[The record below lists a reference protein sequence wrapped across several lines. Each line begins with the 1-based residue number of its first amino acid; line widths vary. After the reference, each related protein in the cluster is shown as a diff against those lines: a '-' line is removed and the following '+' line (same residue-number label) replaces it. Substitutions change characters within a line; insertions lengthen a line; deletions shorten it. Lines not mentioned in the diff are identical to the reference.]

1 MPQKQSLLLVCFS
14 FMLGI
19 LPYLL
24 KMVVFRCWLHQI
36 GHLLYDSYEYQD
48 VKLKGTIEIN

>member
-48 VKLKGTIEIN
+48 AKLKSTIEIN

>member
-1 MPQKQSLLLVCFS
+1 MAQKQSLLLVCFS
-14 FMLGI
+14 FMFGI
-19 LPYLL
+19 LSYLL

-48 VKLKGTIEIN
+48 AKLKSTIEIN